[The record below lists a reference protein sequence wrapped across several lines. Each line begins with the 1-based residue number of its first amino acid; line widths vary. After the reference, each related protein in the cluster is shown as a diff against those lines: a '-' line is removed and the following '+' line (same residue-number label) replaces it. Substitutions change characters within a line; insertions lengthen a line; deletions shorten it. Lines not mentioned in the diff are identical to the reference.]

1 MEIQNFITI
10 NSAGVITATYPEIKS
25 ALITMYKDAYGSDID
40 LTNGNSDDVFISNL
54 SLIINNI
61 LRSFDV
67 LYANLD
73 VNSASGIYLDALCR
87 LSNVIRKPESASTT
101 KAMIKAN
108 VTTTINYD
116 TSFVDESGN
125 EWTYSGNE
133 FSLES
138 DSTANVLLAC
148 QTLGPI
154 ALAKD
159 SLKSTITQLT
169 LVSNEVA
176 VLGNNVETDSEL
188 RGRRANAV
196 GAAGTTVLESLSG
209 ALLSLA
215 YVDDVYVYENT
226 SNTTDTLADNAT
238 VAAHSIYVVTRQT
251 MDDDAFTKQVAKTI
265 FQKLTPGIG
274 TNAGSSTSGVA
285 KSVTAY
291 SLNNSNELYSN
302 AHDIQWKLATGVHP
316 KITIS
321 LITQQ
326 GYSDDVKDALLSSFI
341 SYLNALPIGTDLVP
355 NQLISELYQDDPL
368 FNGRPTFIIK
378 SVSIDSA
385 NAETKIYSNPLTY
398 YNYTTAVTDIEIVIA
413 ST

>member
-25 ALITMYKDAYGSDID
+25 ALITMYKDVYGSDID

-61 LRSFDV
+61 LRSFDI

-73 VNSASGIYLDALCR
+73 VNSASGIYLDVLCR
-87 LSNVIRKPESASTT
+87 LSNVIRKSATASTA
-101 KAMIKAN
+101 KATIKAN
-108 VTTTINYD
+108 ATTMIDYD

-125 EWTYSGNE
+125 EWKYSGNA
-133 FSLES
+133 FSLTS
-138 DSTANVLLAC
+138 GSTANVLLTC
-148 QTLGPI
+148 QALGPI
-154 ALAKD
+154 ALAEN
-159 SLKSTITQLT
+159 SLISTVTQLT
-169 LVSNEVA
+169 LVSNEAA

-209 ALLSLA
+209 ALLSLP
-215 YVDDVYVYENT
+215 YIDDAYVYENN
-226 SNTTDTLADNAT
+226 SNASVTLADNAT
-238 VAAHSIYVVTRQT
+238 VAPHSIYVVTRQT
-251 MDDDAFTKQVAKTI
+251 MSDTISTNQIAKTI

-274 TNAGSSTSGVA
+274 TNAGSSTSGTPE
-285 KSVTAY
+285 SVTAQ
-291 SLNNSNELYSN
+291 SINDNNTLYSN
-302 AHDIQWKLATGVHP
+302 AHNIQWKLATGVHP

-321 LITQQ
+321 LTTQQ
-326 GYSDDVKDALLSSFI
+326 GYSDNVKLALLNSFI

-355 NQLISELYQDDPL
+355 DQLISELYQDDPL
-368 FNGRPTFIIK
+368 FNGRSTFVVNSI
-378 SVSIDSA
+378 SIDSA
-385 NAETKIYSNPLTY
+385 NSATKIYSNPLTY
-398 YNYTTAVTDIEIVIA
+398 YNYTVDDIII

>member
-25 ALITMYKDAYGSDID
+25 ALIDMYKDAYGSDID

-87 LSNVIRKPESASTT
+87 LSNVIRKSASASTT
-101 KAMIKAN
+101 KATIKAN

-125 EWTYSGNE
+125 EWTYSGDA
-133 FSLES
+133 FSLTS
-138 DSTANVLLAC
+138 GNTANVLLTC

-159 SLKSTITQLT
+159 SLSSVITQLT
-169 LVSNEVA
+169 LISNEAA

-215 YVDDVYVYENT
+215 YVDDVYVYENN
-226 SNTTDTLADNAT
+226 SNVSVTLADGAT
-238 VAAHSIYVVTRQT
+238 VAPHSIYVVTRQT
-251 MDDDAFTKQVAKTI
+251 MSNNASTNQIAKTI

-274 TNAGSSTSGVA
+274 TNAGSSMSGTP

-291 SLNNSNELYSN
+291 SINDSNALYSN
-302 AHDIQWKLATGVHP
+302 AHDIQWKLATGIHP

-321 LITQQ
+321 LIAQ
-326 GYSDDVKDALLSSFI
+326 GYSDSVKDVLLSSFA

-355 NQLISELYQDDPL
+355 DQLISELYQDDPL
-368 FNGRPTFIIK
+368 FNGRSTFIIK
-378 SVSIDSA
+378 SVSVDSA
-385 NAETKIYSNPLTY
+385 NVKTKIYSNPLTY
-398 YNYTTAVTDIEIVIA
+398 YNYTIAATDIEIVIA
-413 ST
+413 SS

>member
-10 NSAGVITATYPEIKS
+10 NSAGVITATYPEVKS
-25 ALITMYKDAYGSDID
+25 ALIAMYKDAYGSDID

-61 LRSFDV
+61 LRSFDI

-87 LSNVIRKPESASTT
+87 LSNVIRKSATASTT
-101 KAMIKAN
+101 KATIKAN
-108 VTTTINYD
+108 ATTTIDYD

-125 EWTYSGNE
+125 EWKYSGNA
-133 FSLES
+133 FSLTS
-138 DSTANVLLAC
+138 GSTANVLLTC
-148 QTLGPI
+148 QALGPI
-154 ALAKD
+154 ALAEN
-159 SLKSTITQLT
+159 SLIST
-169 LVSNEVA
+169 VNEVA

-209 ALLSLA
+209 ALLSLP
-215 YVDDVYVYENT
+215 YIDDAYVYENN
-226 SNTTDTLADNAT
+226 SNASVTLADKAT
-238 VAAHSIYVVTRQT
+238 VAPHSIYVVTRQT
-251 MDDDAFTKQVAKTI
+251 MSDTVSTNQIAKTI

-274 TNAGSSTSGVA
+274 TNAGSSTSGTA
-285 KSVTAY
+285 QSVTAQ
-291 SLNNSNELYSN
+291 SINDNNTLYSN

-321 LITQQ
+321 LTAQQ
-326 GYSDDVKDALLSSFI
+326 GYSDSVRLALLNSFI

-355 NQLISELYQDDPL
+355 DQLISELYQDDPL
-368 FNGRPTFIIK
+368 FNGRSTFVVNSI
-378 SVSIDSA
+378 SIDSA
-385 NAETKIYSNPLTY
+385 NTATKIYANPLTY
-398 YNYTTAVTDIEIVIA
+398 YNYTVDDITI

>member
-10 NSAGVITATYPEIKS
+10 NSAGVITAAYPEIKS
-25 ALITMYKDAYGSDID
+25 ALIEMYKDAYGSDID

-61 LRSFDV
+61 LRSFDI

-87 LSNVIRKPESASTT
+87 LSNVIRKSASASTT
-101 KAMIKAN
+101 KATIKAISD
-108 VTTTINYD
+108 TTINYD

-125 EWTYSGNE
+125 EWKYSGNE
-133 FSLES
+133 FSLAS
-138 DSTANVLLAC
+138 GGTANVLLVC

-159 SLKSTITQLT
+159 SLKSTIAQLN

-215 YVDDVYVYENT
+215 YVDDVYVYENN
-226 SNTTDTLADNAT
+226 SNASVILADTAT
-238 VAAHSIYVVTRQT
+238 VAPHSIYVVTRQT
-251 MDDDAFTKQVAKTI
+251 MTDDASTKQIAKTI

-274 TNAGSSTSGVA
+274 TNVGSSTSGVA
-285 KSVTAY
+285 KSVTAQ
-291 SLNNSNELYSN
+291 SINDDNNLYSN
-302 AHDIQWKLATGVHP
+302 AHEIQWKQATSVNP

-321 LITQQ
+321 LTAQQ
-326 GYSDDVKDALLSSFI
+326 GYSNSVEQALLSSFI

-378 SVSIDSA
+378 SVSIESA
-385 NAETKIYSNPLTY
+385 DTATNVYLNPLTY
-398 YNYTTAVTDIEIVIA
+398 YNYAGTADIVIT

>member
-73 VNSASGIYLDALCR
+73 VNSASGIYLEALCR
-87 LSNVIRKPESASTT
+87 LSNVIRKSASASTT
-101 KAMIKAN
+101 KATIKAISD
-108 VTTTINYD
+108 TTINYD

-125 EWTYSGNE
+125 EWKYSGNA
-133 FSLES
+133 FSLKS
-138 DSTANVLLAC
+138 GSTANVLLVC

-159 SLKSTITQLT
+159 SLTSTIAQLT
-169 LVSNEVA
+169 LVSNDVA
-176 VLGNNVETDSEL
+176 ILGNNVETDSEL

-215 YVDDVYVYENT
+215 YVDDAYVYENN
-226 SNTTDTLADNAT
+226 SNASVTLADTAT
-238 VAAHSIYVVTRQT
+238 VAPHSIYVVTRQT
-251 MDDDAFTKQVAKTI
+251 MTDKDSTNQIAKTI

-274 TNAGSSTSGVA
+274 TNVGSSTSGVA
-285 KSVTAY
+285 KSVTAQ
-291 SLNNSNELYSN
+291 SINDDNNLYSN
-302 AHDIQWKLATGVHP
+302 AHDIQWKQATPVNP

-321 LITQQ
+321 LTVQQ
-326 GYSDDVKDALLSSFI
+326 GYSDTVKDALLNSFI

-368 FNGRPTFIIK
+368 FNGRQTFIIK
-378 SVSIDSA
+378 SVSIESA
-385 NAETKIYSNPLTY
+385 NTTTNVYSNPLTY
-398 YNYTTAVTDIEIVIA
+398 YNYTGTADIVIT

>member
-25 ALITMYKDAYGSDID
+25 ALIAMYKDAYGSDID

-61 LRSFDV
+61 LRSFDI

-87 LSNVIRKPESASTT
+87 LSNVIRKSATASTT
-101 KAMIKAN
+101 KATIKAN
-108 VTTTINYD
+108 ATTTIDYD

-125 EWTYSGNE
+125 EWKYSGNA
-133 FSLES
+133 FSLTS
-138 DSTANVLLAC
+138 GSTANVLLTC
-148 QTLGPI
+148 QALGPI
-154 ALAKD
+154 ALAEN
-159 SLKSTITQLT
+159 SLISTVTQLT

-188 RGRRANAV
+188 RGRRVNAV

-209 ALLSLA
+209 ALLSLP
-215 YVDDVYVYENT
+215 YIDDAYVYENN
-226 SNTTDTLADNAT
+226 SNASVTLADNAT
-238 VAAHSIYVVTRQT
+238 VAPHSIYVVTRQT
-251 MDDDAFTKQVAKTI
+251 MSDTVSTNQIAKTI

-274 TNAGSSTSGVA
+274 TNAGSSTSGTA
-285 KSVTAY
+285 QSVTAQ
-291 SLNNSNELYSN
+291 SINDNNTLYSN
-302 AHDIQWKLATGVHP
+302 AHDIQWKLATAVHP

-321 LITQQ
+321 LTAQQ
-326 GYSDDVKDALLSSFI
+326 GYSDNVKLTLLNSFI
-341 SYLNALPIGTDLVP
+341 SYLNALQIGTDLVP
-355 NQLISELYQDDPL
+355 DQLISELYQDDPL
-368 FNGRPTFIIK
+368 FNGRSTFIVNSIL
-378 SVSIDSA
+378 IDSA
-385 NAETKIYSNPLTY
+385 NSATKIYLNPLTY
-398 YNYTTAVTDIEIVIA
+398 YNYTVDDITI